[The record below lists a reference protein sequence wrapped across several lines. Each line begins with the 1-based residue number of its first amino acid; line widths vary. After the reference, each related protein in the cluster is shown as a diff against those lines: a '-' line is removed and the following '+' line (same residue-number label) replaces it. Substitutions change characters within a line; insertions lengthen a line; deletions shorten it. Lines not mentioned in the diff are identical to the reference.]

1 FIMSAYGLIKVSE
14 LVSKICNMYW
24 DLIQTWKRDLITRA
38 RQLLIV
44 VFVLSLIAHT
54 YILYFMVAANSPENF
69 YAFRSDLTPVSDYLK
84 EYGNKKNTYLVV
96 DKFSVQ
102 TVEYF
107 TTIDG
112 ANPSN
117 PANNP
122 YIQVDPEDSWKLTG
136 LKSGDQMVF
145 TQSSI
150 FDIKKFKQ
158 YHPEAQ
164 LSKEFRNKFN
174 QTVMAIYLIP

>member
-1 FIMSAYGLIKVSE
+1 M
-14 LVSKICNMYW
+14 
-24 DLIQTWKRDLITRA
+24 
-38 RQLLIV
+38 
-44 VFVLSLIAHT
+44 
-54 YILYFMVAANSPENF
+54 
-69 YAFRSDLTPVSDYLK
+69 
-84 EYGNKKNTYLVV
+84 
-96 DKFSVQ
+96 
-102 TVEYF
+102 EYF
-107 TTIDG
+107 TTVDG

-136 LKSGDQMVF
+136 LKSGDQMLF

-164 LSKEFRNKFN
+164 LTKEFRNKFN